1 MKQPMRAVPGFSS
14 ISRLDRC
21 LPERWAPR
29 IRNQDTRGNGV
40 VWEGDRPLR
49 AGRALLRVA
58 NGAALAA
65 ALGLGVAGG
74 VVTPLAAQVKP
85 VATERAEGNA
95 PGTTAGA
102 SERAADSASA
112 AARSP
117 TALPIGSS
125 DYTFAN
131 GAEPIRVFA
140 YRPATYRDGPLIVVF
155 HGVARNAEDYRNF
168 AINLAE
174 RARALV
180 VTPLFDRERFPMER
194 YQRGGITRA
203 GKPQPREA
211 WTYAVVPRLVAD
223 VRAKEGRPELP
234 YYYLGHSAGGQFL
247 VRLAAFLP
255 EGPER
260 IIAANPGSH
269 LFPTREA
276 EFGYGFGGLPSEWSD
291 DASLRRYLAAPLT
304 LYLGTADTDPHS
316 RNLDRS
322 AAALRQGASRYER
335 GRACFAFA
343 QALAE
348 ERGWTFGWRLAEA
361 AGIGHDAAE
370 MFAAPEAMDAV
381 FARTVWNRGFARGGI
396 GSPNAA
402 STVLSP

>member
-1 MKQPMRAVPGFSS
+1 MKQPMRAVPGPSAVS
-14 ISRLDRC
+14 GLDRS
-21 LPERWAPR
+21 LQERWSQR
-29 IRNQDTRGNGV
+29 VQTLDTSWGEGFREGRG
-40 VWEGDRPLR
+40 PLR
-49 AGRALLRVA
+49 AGRALRSAV
-58 NGAALAA
+58 NGAAVAW
-65 ALGLGVAGG
+65 ALWFGVAGG
-74 VVTPLAAQVKP
+74 AATPLVAPVQQPKP
-85 VATERAEGNA
+85 VATERARVNA
-95 PGTTAGA
+95 AGSPA
-102 SERAADSASA
+102 SAAERAADSAA
-112 AARSP
+112 AAERSA
-117 TALPIGSS
+117 TALPIGAS

-131 GAEPIRVFA
+131 GSEPIRVFA
-140 YRPATYRDGPLIVVF
+140 YKPATYRDGPLIVVF

-180 VTPLFDRERFPMER
+180 VTPLFDRERFPLER
-194 YQRGGITRA
+194 YQRGGIMR
-203 GKPQPREA
+203 GDQPQPREA

-223 VRAKEGRPELP
+223 LRAREGRPELP
-234 YYYLGHSAGGQFL
+234 YSYLGHSAGGQFL

-269 LFPTREA
+269 LFPTRDA
-276 EFGYGFGGLPSEWSD
+276 EFGYGFGGLPPEWSD
-291 DASLRRYLAAPLT
+291 DESLRRYLAAPLT

-343 QALAE
+343 QALAA
-348 ERGWTFGWRLAEA
+348 ERGWTFGWRLVEA

-381 FARTVWNRGFARGGI
+381 FAKPGR
-396 GSPNAA
+396 
-402 STVLSP
+402 

>member
-1 MKQPMRAVPGFSS
+1 MKQPNPAGPGFSS
-14 ISRLDRC
+14 VSGLDRC
-21 LPERWAPR
+21 LPKRWSQR
-29 IRNQDTRGNGV
+29 IRNLDTPCSGV
-40 VWEGDRPLR
+40 ARELHGFLR
-49 AGRALLRVA
+49 AGAALRRAM
-58 NGAALAA
+58 NGAAGVA
-65 ALGLGVAGG
+65 ALCLGVAGG
-74 VVTPLAAQVKP
+74 MMTPLAAQAESAKP
-85 VATERAEGNA
+85 VVTKRAEVNA
-95 PGTTAGA
+95 PGTPASA
-102 SERAADSASA
+102 SESAADSASA

-140 YRPATYRDGPLIVVF
+140 YKPATYRDGPLIVVF

-174 RARALV
+174 RSRSLV

-194 YQRGGITRA
+194 YQRGGITQA
-203 GKPQPREA
+203 GKAQPREA

-276 EFGYGFGGLPSEWSD
+276 EFGYGFGGLPPQWSD
-291 DASLRRYLAAPLT
+291 DDSLRRYLAAPLT
-304 LYLGTADTDPHS
+304 LYLGTADTDPNAKS
-316 RNLDRS
+316 LDRS
-322 AAALRQGASRYER
+322 AAALRQGKSRHER
-335 GRACFAFA
+335 GHACFAFA
-343 QALAE
+343 RALAT
-348 ERGWTFGWRLAEA
+348 ERGWTFGWRLVEA
-361 AGIGHDAAE
+361 AGIGHDAAL
-370 MFAAPEAMDAV
+370 MFAAPEAMEAV
-381 FARTVWNRGFARGGI
+381 FAPR
-396 GSPNAA
+396 
-402 STVLSP
+402 

>member
-1 MKQPMRAVPGFSS
+1 MNPVTCEW
-14 ISRLDRC
+14 ISLQAPDSWRLACGGD
-21 LPERWAPR
+21 R
-29 IRNQDTRGNGV
+29 IRFPELERG
-40 VWEGDRPLR
+40 P
-49 AGRALLRVA
+49 AGRANRLLGTARADRRVDGGGCA
-58 NGAALAA
+58 RRWNGGLVRTALGTLALVVIAVALASAMGAAAA
-65 ALGLGVAGG
+65 VAAPANPAG
-74 VVTPLAAQVKP
+74 PADRAARSKP
-85 VATERAEGNA
+85 VPPGRA
-95 PGTTAGA
+95 
-102 SERAADSASA
+102 AADSAESTADAASA
-112 AARSP
+112 TPRSA

-125 DYTFAN
+125 DYEFAN
-131 GAEPIRVFA
+131 GAEPIQVFA
-140 YRPATYRDGPLIVVF
+140 YKPATYRDGPLIVVF

-180 VTPLFDRERFPMER
+180 VTPLFDRERFPLER
-194 YQRGGITRA
+194 YQRGGITQG
-203 GKPQPREA
+203 GKPQPRDA

-255 EGPER
+255 EGPKR

-269 LFPTREA
+269 LFPTRDA

-343 QALAE
+343 QALAA
-348 ERGWTFGWRLAEA
+348 ERGWTFGWRLVEA
-361 AGIGHDAAE
+361 DGVGHDAAM

-381 FARTVWNRGFARGGI
+381 FAKPGR
-396 GSPNAA
+396 
-402 STVLSP
+402 

>member
-1 MKQPMRAVPGFSS
+1 MKKPIRSRVESPAVLHQHGLERSEIKIRKPNTLRIGFA
-14 ISRLDRC
+14 RVGD
-21 LPERWAPR
+21 A
-29 IRNQDTRGNGV
+29 GV
-40 VWEGDRPLR
+40 L
-49 AGRALLRVA
+49 AGRTIRVA
-58 NGAALAA
+58 VSSVVAACVLWLGAA
-65 ALGLGVAGG
+65 GG
-74 VVTPLAAQVKP
+74 IMTPLVAQEKTTKP
-85 VATERAEGNA
+85 VGADRAKGN
-95 PGTTAGA
+95 TAGNSTSV
-102 SERAADSASA
+102 SESAADSASA

-140 YRPATYRDGPLIVVF
+140 YKPATYRDGPLIVVF

-174 RARALV
+174 RSRAIV

-194 YQRGGITRA
+194 YQRGGITRD

-223 VRAKEGRPELP
+223 VLTKEGRSELP

-255 EGPER
+255 EGPKR

-269 LFPTREA
+269 LFPTRET
-276 EFGYGFGGLPSEWSD
+276 EFGYGFGGLPPPWSD
-291 DASLRRYLAAPLT
+291 DESLRRYLAAPLT
-304 LYLGTADTDPHS
+304 LYLGTADTDPNAKS
-316 RNLDRS
+316 LDRS
-322 AAALRQGASRYER
+322 AAALRQGKSRYER
-335 GRACFAFA
+335 GHACFAFA
-343 QALAE
+343 RALAA
-348 ERGWTFGWRLAEA
+348 ERGWTFGWRLVEA
-361 AGIGHDAAE
+361 AGIGHDAAL

-381 FARTVWNRGFARGGI
+381 FARPDR
-396 GSPNAA
+396 
-402 STVLSP
+402 